1 MSKKPDITEV
11 AMSFEEK
18 TTWVSA
24 VVTAVVSAAY
34 FALLLGPLGTVP
46 VTEIAY
52 QKSMLI
58 AVGVT
63 IVLTII
69 GSILTGIGTGITA
82 EIVEPGSSGD
92 IGRTDERDRD
102 INRRG
107 ELVGYYVSSVG
118 VVGVLALTML
128 EYPHFWIANAL
139 YLSFALGTLVAA
151 SVKIVAYRRGF

>member
-24 VVTAVVSAAY
+24 VVMAVVSAAY
-34 FALLLGPLGTVP
+34 FAIILSSLGSVP

-63 IVLTII
+63 IVLTIV
-69 GSILTGIGTGITA
+69 GSILTGIGTGISL
-82 EIVEPGSSGD
+82 EITGNGSVD
-92 IGRTDERDRD
+92 EIGRTDERDHD
-102 INRRG
+102 ISRRG
-107 ELVGYYVSSVG
+107 DLVGYYVSSVG
-118 VVGVLALTML
+118 AVGVLALAML
-128 EYPHFWIANAL
+128 EYPQFWIANAL
-139 YLSFALGTLVAA
+139 YLSFAVGTLVAA
-151 SVKIVAYRRGF
+151 VVKLVAYRRGF